1 MIQGRAGSHRALVV
15 LGAFALAAL
24 VVPSA
29 RVAGST
35 PAAATSLGSTCA
47 TSGPQTQ
54 TGSNLISGPML
65 PQITGTSLPIS
76 TPADV
81 TATSQINPHGIVTT
95 TASLHLDL
103 AAVASS
109 ILETRVKPGVVAA
122 GYPTLAPTA
131 WDVLDL
137 DRLAVTFPLPSGT
150 TAHGT
155 PTASSSTSGASAAFG
170 PDGVTLTVAH
180 LVADTRTPAAAAIF
194 TVSWEVADGGAPPP
208 RELVLHPG
216 AITYDAHVDVGLLFY
231 GVPVVGGIT
240 GPWACTPDAP
250 DAVLAT
256 TDVVSAPVSTASSTT
271 AAPST
276 LPPTTAVSS
285 STTSTT
291 WPSAPRTP
299 PGSCAVSG
307 FDRDG
312 GYLGVDLGATGYFR
326 TARYGGRWWLVTP
339 EGHPF
344 WSQGINHVA
353 FDGTPDQY
361 GVAAYRDAVTAKY
374 GTKAAWAAAQV
385 SRMRAWGYNTLG
397 AWSDADLFGAR
408 EPYTLLLDLTNE
420 DFGTGV
426 MEDLWAPAWSNHVD
440 AVMATVV
447 AAHRDDPR
455 LLGYWLDNELHWGP
469 DWRQV
474 HLLDEYLA
482 RPASAPGKQVLLA
495 WLHTR
500 YPTFAAFAADFTTD
514 ATDWASLAQ
523 PTHVTSWT
531 ATGGEATRAAWVGE
545 VATRYFSYADTALRA
560 ADPHH
565 LDLGPRMLAQTT
577 GTPVLEV
584 AARYVDVASFND
596 YTIVPELAGPLRH
609 ADPTYLSV
617 DHGLAAQEA
626 VLHKPILISE
636 WSFRAADS
644 GLPNTWPPLFPVL
657 ATQGQRAAAYESF
670 VKSLLGTSWVVGQ
683 HWFEHADEPPAGR
696 PGGEDSNFGL
706 VNLHDDPYRQVVEIS
721 KTMHDCAYARLLSPA
736 TTTTG
741 PAATST
747 VAGATTAPTVLP
759 PASTPATAVAAEPTY
774 TG

>member
-1 MIQGRAGSHRALVV
+1 MAS
-15 LGAFALAAL
+15 
-24 VVPSA
+24 
-29 RVAGST
+29 ST
-35 PAAATSLGSTCA
+35 PPAATSLGSTCA

-65 PQITGTSLPIS
+65 PQITGASLPIS
-76 TPADV
+76 TPAEV

-150 TAHGT
+150 AAHGT
-155 PTASSSTSGASAAFG
+155 PTASSSTSGATAAFG

-180 LVADTRTPAAAAIF
+180 VEADTRSPAAAATF
-194 TVSWEVADGGAPPP
+194 TVSWEVADGGEPPP
-208 RELVLHPG
+208 RQLLLHPG

-240 GPWACTPDAP
+240 GSWACTPDAP

-256 TDVVSAPVSTASSTT
+256 TDVVSAPVSTESSTT

-276 LPPTTAVSS
+276 LPPTTVASS

-312 GYLGVDLGATGYFR
+312 GYLGVDLGATGYFH

-374 GTKAAWAAAQV
+374 GTKAAWATAQV

-397 AWSDADLFGAR
+397 AWSDVDLFGAA
-408 EPYTLLLDLTNE
+408 
-420 DFGTGV
+420 G
-426 MEDLWAPAWSNHVD
+426 
-440 AVMATVV
+440 AV
-447 AAHRDDPR
+447 
-455 LLGYWLDNELHWGP
+455 
-469 DWRQV
+469 
-474 HLLDEYLA
+474 
-482 RPASAPGKQVLLA
+482 
-495 WLHTR
+495 
-500 YPTFAAFAADFTTD
+500 
-514 ATDWASLAQ
+514 
-523 PTHVTSWT
+523 
-531 ATGGEATRAAWVGE
+531 
-545 VATRYFSYADTALRA
+545 
-560 ADPHH
+560 
-565 LDLGPRMLAQTT
+565 
-577 GTPVLEV
+577 
-584 AARYVDVASFND
+584 
-596 YTIVPELAGPLRH
+596 
-609 ADPTYLSV
+609 
-617 DHGLAAQEA
+617 
-626 VLHKPILISE
+626 
-636 WSFRAADS
+636 
-644 GLPNTWPPLFPVL
+644 
-657 ATQGQRAAAYESF
+657 RAAARPHERGLRHGGHGGPLGAGLVEPRRRRHGDGRGGPPRRPAPPRVLARQRAPLGSRLAPGAPPRR
-670 VKSLLGTSWVVGQ
+670 VPGTPRLGTGQ
-683 HWFEHADEPPAGR
+683 AG
-696 PGGEDSNFGL
+696 
-706 VNLHDDPYRQVVEIS
+706 
-721 KTMHDCAYARLLSPA
+721 AARLAPRPVPRPSLPSRPTSPP
-736 TTTTG
+736 TPPTG
-741 PAATST
+741 RRSRSP
-747 VAGATTAPTVLP
+747 PT
-759 PASTPATAVAAEPTY
+759 
-774 TG
+774 